1 MVKKLNLNFWSNN
14 LKLLWLLSIVLCLS
28 KSQAQNTTFMYTFK
42 NSGGYDI
49 LEDKKNG
56 FVFNADYSIFRINK
70 FGNKL
75 FEQYKPGLWMILE
88 TSSDSNSLYI
98 FGVSS
103 EIGGYAF
110 NKIDYSGKLL
120 EENYYSDK
128 DNNDT
133 LITPQDVIFDEKR
146 DQFVVCGGKNP
157 YYSTKYH
164 FWIAGVDKNGKILW
178 QNSFFDKGKFRH
190 FSKIIPNK
198 ATGGYLL
205 LGSDIMNNF
214 YSEIF
219 NTDSLGHLISR
230 NYVDSCYDANFLTYR
245 MEVVDISPFQD
256 SLFLVSGRTSCNR
269 DLNYYI
275 LDKYGKTKRKIISDF
290 NSELFIP
297 LDNGNIFFAVGDY
310 IYLLDQNFNLVWMR
324 EKLFGEHLHF
334 YYEIHKLRQSKDGGF
349 YGIAEGIAP
358 SGEDNLVFVFKTD
371 RDGLIHPQNKYSE
384 WDQPLM
390 LIPNPASKKVRI
402 AIPYYY
408 GQIEAHFFD
417 SKGNLISKQIQN
429 DTDLFD
435 IQHLSPGMY
444 FVKAVILNT
453 QESRTMKLIVE

>member
-1 MVKKLNLNFWSNN
+1 MVKKLSLNFWSNN
-14 LKLLWLLSIVLCLS
+14 LKLLMLLGIVLCLS
-28 KSQAQNTTFMYTFK
+28 KTQAQNSTFMYTFK
-42 NSGGYDI
+42 DRGCWDI
-49 LEDKKNG
+49 VEDSKNG
-56 FVFNADYSIFRINK
+56 YIFNTFYDVNRIDKN
-70 FGNKL
+70 GNKL
-75 FEQYKPGLWMILE
+75 FQYYEPRVWMIRQIKN
-88 TSSDSNSLYI
+88 DINSIYL
-98 FGVSS
+98 FGVST
-103 EIGGYAF
+103 EMGGYGF
-110 NKIDYSGKLL
+110 SKLDYSGNLL
-120 EENYYSDK
+120 EENYLTAS

-133 LITPQDVIFDEKR
+133 SITPQDVIYDEKR
-146 DQFVVCGGKNP
+146 DQFVVCGAKS
-157 YYSTKYH
+157 YFYSTKTQ
-164 FWIAGVDKNGKILW
+164 FWIAGVDKKGKILW
-178 QNSFFDKGKFRH
+178 QNSFFDKGKYKYL
-190 FSKIIPNK
+190 SKVIPNK
-198 ATGGYLL
+198 KTGGYLL
-205 LGSDIMNNF
+205 LGSDLNNNY

-230 NYVDSCYDANFLTYR
+230 NYVDSCYDANFLTYL

-256 SLFLVSGRTSCNR
+256 SLFLVSGRTTCNR
-269 DLNYYI
+269 NLNYYV
-275 LDKYGKTKRKIISDF
+275 LDKFGKTKRKIFSDF
-290 NSELFIP
+290 NSELHIP

-310 IYLLDQNFNLVWMR
+310 IYLLDQNFKLIWMR
-324 EKLFGEHLHF
+324 EKLFGEHLYF
-334 YYEIHKLRQSKDGGF
+334 NYEIKSVHQSKDGGF
-349 YGIAEGIAP
+349 YGVAEGVAP